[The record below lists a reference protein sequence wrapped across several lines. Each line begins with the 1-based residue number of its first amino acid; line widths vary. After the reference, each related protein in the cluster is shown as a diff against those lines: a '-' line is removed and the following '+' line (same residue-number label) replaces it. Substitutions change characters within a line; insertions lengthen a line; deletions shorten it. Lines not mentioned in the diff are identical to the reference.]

1 MATIEAVPMSWQARM
16 AYATVG
22 VTIMALWLGG
32 LLYIAASPIEKVGF
46 LLAFFGGMSMVLT
59 P

>member
-1 MATIEAVPMSWQARM
+1 MATIEAVPMSRQARFL
-16 AYATVG
+16 YASVG
-22 VTIMALWLGG
+22 VAIMALWLGG

>member
-1 MATIEAVPMSWQARM
+1 MSTIEAVPMSRQARM

-22 VTIMALWLGG
+22 V
-32 LLYIAASPIEKVGF
+32 F

>member
-1 MATIEAVPMSWQARM
+1 MATIEAVRMSRQARM

-22 VTIMALWLGG
+22 VAIMALWLGG

>member
-1 MATIEAVPMSWQARM
+1 MNTVGAVSMSRQARM

-22 VTIMALWLGG
+22 VAIMALWLGG

>member
-1 MATIEAVPMSWQARM
+1 MATIEAVPMSRQARM

-22 VTIMALWLGG
+22 VAIMALWLGG
-32 LLYIAASPIEKVGF
+32 LLYIATSPIEKVGF